1 MAKEVCCQDWFRS
14 SDLWVMSPSRYHCV
28 TWQLMSGFCDIAI
41 YQCQSLWSIKVAF
54 ARRQIRVE
62 GLSAT

>member
-1 MAKEVCCQDWFRS
+1 
-14 SDLWVMSPSRYHCV
+14 
-28 TWQLMSGFCDIAI
+28 LMSGFCDIAI